1 MNRTLDVHG
10 VPVPRFLYG
19 TAWKEEDTERQVRQA
34 LEAGFTGVDT
44 ANQRKH
50 YLEAGVGSALK
61 VAVSSGRLTRERLF
75 LQTKFTHRGGQDHR
89 LPYDEAAP
97 IAEQVRQS
105 FASSLEHLGVE
116 RLDAYVLHG
125 PSTRPGLAPQD
136 WEAWSAMEALHA
148 EGKTRL
154 LGISNVTLQQL
165 ELLCS
170 RAKTPPAL
178 VQNRCYA
185 RLGWDRDVRHFCR
198 DNGLA
203 FEGFSLLT
211 ANERELRAA
220 AIAVPARRLG
230 VTLEQIVFRFAL
242 EVGMICLTGSS
253 DPAHLAQEL
262 ACFDFELTSQEREAI
277 ERVSG

>member
-1 MNRTLDVHG
+1 MNRTVDVQG

-50 YLEAGVGSALK
+50 YHEAGVGAALE
-61 VAVSSGRLTRERLF
+61 AAFASGLVSRERF
-75 LQTKFTHRGGQDHR
+75 FVQTKFTHVGGQDQR
-89 LPYDEAAP
+89 LPYDPAAP
-97 IAEQVRQS
+97 LAEQVRQS
-105 FASSLEHLGVE
+105 FASSLHHLGVE

-125 PSTRPGLAPQD
+125 PSTRPGLAAGD
-136 WEAWSAMEALHA
+136 WEVWGAMEALHA

-154 LGISNVTLQQL
+154 LGVSNVTLEQL

-170 RAKTPPAL
+170 RARTPPAL

-185 RLGWDRDVRHFCR
+185 RLGWDREVRRFCR
-198 DNGLA
+198 ANGLVY
-203 FEGFSLLT
+203 EGFSLLT
-211 ANERELRAA
+211 ANERELRSP
-220 AIAVPARRLG
+220 AVAHPAKRLG
-230 VTLEQIVFRFAL
+230 VTPAQVVFRYAL

-253 DPAHLAQEL
+253 DPTHLAQDL
-262 ACFDFELTSQEREAI
+262 ACFDFELTGAEREAL

>member
-50 YLEAGVGSALK
+50 YHEAGVGSAVRAAL
-61 VAVSSGRLTRERLF
+61 ASGRLSREQLF

-89 LPYDEAAP
+89 LPYDESAP
-97 IAEQVRQS
+97 VAEQVRQS

-125 PSTRPGLAPQD
+125 PSTRPGLAPVD
-136 WEAWSAMEALHA
+136 WEAWSAMEAAHA

-154 LGISNVTLQQL
+154 LGISNVTVEQL
-165 ELLCS
+165 EQLCS

-185 RLGWDRDVRHFCR
+185 RLGWDREVRHFCR
-198 DNGLA
+198 ANGLA

-220 AIAVPARRLG
+220 AITAPARRLG
-230 VTLEQIVFRFAL
+230 VTPAQVAFRFAL
-242 EVGMICLTGSS
+242 EVEMICLTGSS
-253 DPAHLAQEL
+253 DPAHLAEDL
-262 ACFDFELTSQEREAI
+262 ACFDFELTQAEREAI
-277 ERVSG
+277 ERISG